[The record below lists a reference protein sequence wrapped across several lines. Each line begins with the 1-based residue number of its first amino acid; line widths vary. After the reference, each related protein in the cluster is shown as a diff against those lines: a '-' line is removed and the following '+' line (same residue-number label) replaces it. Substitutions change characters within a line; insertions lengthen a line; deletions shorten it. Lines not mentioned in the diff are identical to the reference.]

1 LSILAIENILKGNR
15 AIGHSL
21 YRLSLINGIRQYLEL
36 AFKSHRRYILLFSSI
51 GLALI
56 FFTFFST
63 SFINFK
69 DTYLIKQQIQSPS
82 QEIQSNNEDKN
93 NYFTYAVKITS
104 PVPNQTVLAD
114 NKTELI
120 VRGTSSAPL
129 LTTTAKLYNS
139 SEVGQGQNECQVFV
153 TLNDILP
160 YQKAIP
166 TGPNG
171 VNDYSTWQFKIIP
184 SDHYQINEGFN
195 RIIAKL
201 SCAGANNDTP
211 GSVYD
216 IRWYSVNVNGARQ
229 SK

>member
-1 LSILAIENILKGNR
+1 MRGLT
-15 AIGHSL
+15 
-21 YRLSLINGIRQYLEL
+21 
-36 AFKSHRRYILLFSSI
+36 SSI

-69 DTYLIKQQIQSPS
+69 DTFLTKQQIQPPS
-82 QEIQSNNEDKN
+82 QEILSNNNDNN
-93 NYFTYAVKITS
+93 NYFTYEVKITS

-120 VRGTSSAPL
+120 VNGTSSAPL
-129 LTTTAKLYNS
+129 LTTTTKLDNNS
-139 SEVGQGQNECQVFV
+139 KVGQGQNGCQVFV
-153 TLNDILP
+153 TLNDILS

-166 TGPNG
+166 TGRNG
-171 VNDYSTWQFKIIP
+171 VDDYSTWQFKIIP

-201 SCAGANNDTP
+201 SCAVANNDTP

-216 IRWYSVNVNGARQ
+216 IRWYSVNINGVRQ